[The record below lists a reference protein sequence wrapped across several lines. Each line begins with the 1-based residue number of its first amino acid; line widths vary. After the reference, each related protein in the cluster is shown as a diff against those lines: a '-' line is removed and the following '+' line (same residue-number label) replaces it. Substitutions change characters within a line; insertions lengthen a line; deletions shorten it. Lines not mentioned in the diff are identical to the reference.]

1 MAAIQPGPTVKRVM
15 VATDR
20 SESADRAVRWAA
32 NLAAAYQAE
41 LLLLQVVGSPSEDGT
56 ALDAAAPDLDQTRDS
71 LQRFAR
77 DLAGDR
83 GLARVVAG
91 DDPTQAILDTV
102 ELERV
107 DAVVVGN
114 VGMGGRKQ
122 FLLSNIP
129 NQISHNARC
138 TVVIV
143 NSAMLDGAQAPSA
156 PLRGPTDGQPTEGRL
171 LARAWHIGRVM
182 AKAGAR
188 DFFTRA
194 RSAEGAE
201 AQAIAERFRIA
212 LDELGP
218 TFAKLGQI
226 LSTRPDL
233 LPPTFIEELASLQE
247 RVTPLTE
254 AEVVAAMERE
264 LRVPWEDVFGSIDPK
279 PLAAGTIAQVHRATL
294 ESGERVVVKVQRPTA
309 EDDILQ
315 DLGLLELFASKA
327 ASRPAFRRVVDIP
340 AMVEHLSSSL
350 RRELD
355 FRREAG
361 NIRRMAEVLE
371 PFPRLA
377 VPKVYEEYST
387 ARLLVMEEIQGGPV
401 RDAPEGE
408 ARTEAAR
415 QLLEAYYYQVMSEGF
430 FHADPHPGN
439 MKWWNDRIY
448 FLDMGMVGEVDATVR
463 ELVLMILLA
472 FSQGDAGFLSEVV
485 LMLSAQEGGSPPQN
499 LEAFQADLQRLV
511 DRYRTLSLRE
521 IQLGPMLQEVS
532 EISVRHTVRVPAS
545 LTLMGKA
552 FAQMQL
558 VAAELDPT
566 LDPFSVAESF
576 ILRNTLRQIRQN
588 IDPKSLFYELQKAR
602 LRITRLMEAVEG
614 TVGARPGSSL
624 QVQLHGT
631 DQIESAIGQL
641 SRRLSLALGL
651 TGAAIGTVMAAN
663 SERAPRWLPA
673 ALGGLGSLLAAG
685 LLVDRKARK

>member
-1 MAAIQPGPTVKRVM
+1 M
-15 VATDR
+15 
-20 SESADRAVRWAA
+20 
-32 NLAAAYQAE
+32 
-41 LLLLQVVGSPSEDGT
+41 
-56 ALDAAAPDLDQTRDS
+56 
-71 LQRFAR
+71 
-77 DLAGDR
+77 
-83 GLARVVAG
+83 
-91 DDPTQAILDTV
+91 
-102 ELERV
+102 
-107 DAVVVGN
+107 
-114 VGMGGRKQ
+114 
-122 FLLSNIP
+122 
-129 NQISHNARC
+129 
-138 TVVIV
+138 
-143 NSAMLDGAQAPSA
+143 
-156 PLRGPTDGQPTEGRL
+156 
-171 LARAWHIGRVM
+171 
-182 AKAGAR
+182 
-188 DFFTRA
+188 
-194 RSAEGAE
+194 
-201 AQAIAERFRIA
+201 
-212 LDELGP
+212 
-218 TFAKLGQI
+218 
-226 LSTRPDL
+226 
-233 LPPTFIEELASLQE
+233 
-247 RVTPLTE
+247 
-254 AEVVAAMERE
+254 
-264 LRVPWEDVFGSIDPK
+264 
-279 PLAAGTIAQVHRATL
+279 HRATL

-309 EDDILQ
+309 ENDILQ

-371 PFPRLA
+371 PFPRLS

-401 RDAPEGE
+401 RDAPQGE

-448 FLDMGMVGEVDATVR
+448 FLDMGMVGEVDASVR

-485 LMLSAQEGGSPPQN
+485 LMLSAQEGGSPPQD

-511 DRYRTLSLRE
+511 DRYRTLSLKD
-521 IQLGPMLQEVS
+521 IQLGPMLQQVS

-558 VAAELDPT
+558 VAADLDPT

-576 ILRNTLRQIRQN
+576 ILRNTLRQVRQN

-614 TVGARPGSSL
+614 TAGARPGSSL

-685 LLVDRKARK
+685 LLIDRKARK